1 MFYPVDSNSPHA
13 DGDDGE
19 DAVLDDEDGEDGED
33 GQPPEYTVVFLPVE
47 RDVNGLFMFRL
58 LLFWERTRM
67 TTAIAMAFLHGTL
80 LYGLNLTIQ
89 TGTVLFML
97 NMAQE
102 LEMKLY
108 RVHFDRKYGMSLGDA
123 TRKIEYAMRGDNSTA
138 LPAILAPTTSDGVLE
153 VCAAEVDIPFRTIY
167 WVMLF
172 WWAMFMLKEFKYIRI
187 QGRALWWVETRVD
200 QRLPLV
206 EKRSLVR
213 LDSWMRGILIL
224 CIPGLKITVASCL
237 LFVGAKFLVLQRN
250 PFSLVLKAL
259 AMQLVVNFDEL
270 MVGSLS
276 SREAMEAFSKSHI
289 LYKLK
294 TTELGFLKASHWKNG
309 LGGFVF
315 LAAAVLIV
323 EGFVRGMFPD
333 IFAFR
338 DACLEFNKTF
348 NELYHRPFKAIHH
361 LGLFW

>member
-1 MFYPVDSNSPHA
+1 MFYPIDDSPER
-13 DGDDGE
+13 DCDD
-19 DAVLDDEDGEDGED
+19 AEDGEDCED
-33 GQPPEYTVVFLPVE
+33 EEDIQPPEYTVVFLPVD
-47 RDVNGLFMFRL
+47 RDVNGLFMFRM

-67 TTAIAMAFLHGTL
+67 SSAIATAVLHGTL
-80 LYGLNLTIQ
+80 LYGLNLVIQ

-97 NMAQE
+97 NMAHE

-108 RVHFDRKYGMSLGDA
+108 RFHFDHKYGMSLGDA
-123 TRKIEYAMRGDNSTA
+123 TREVEYAASSLNSTS
-138 LPAILAPTTSDGVLE
+138 LPAILTPLTSDGVLE
-153 VCAAEVDIPFRTIY
+153 VCAAEVDIPYRTIY

-213 LDSWMRGILIL
+213 LDSWMRGMLIVA
-224 CIPGLKITVASCL
+224 IPGLKITVASCL
-237 LFVGAKFLVLQRN
+237 LYVGSKFLVLQTN

-276 SREAMEAFSKSHI
+276 SREAMEAFSKAHI
-289 LYKLK
+289 LFKLK

-309 LGGFVF
+309 LGGFAY
-315 LAAAVLIV
+315 LACAVLIV
-323 EGFVRGMFPD
+323 EGMVRGMFWD
-333 IFAFR
+333 IFEFR
-338 DACLEFNKTF
+338 DACLKFNKTF
-348 NELYHRPFKAIHH
+348 NELYRPPDFQQF
-361 LGLFW
+361 GLTW